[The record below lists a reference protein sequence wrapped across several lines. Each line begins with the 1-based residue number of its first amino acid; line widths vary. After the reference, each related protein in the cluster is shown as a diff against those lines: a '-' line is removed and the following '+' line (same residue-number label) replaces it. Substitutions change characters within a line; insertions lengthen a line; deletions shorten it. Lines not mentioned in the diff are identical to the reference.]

1 MFWPDTGKQMVQ
13 VLFWSEEAMVMLG
26 KEEPSK

>member
-1 MFWPDTGKQMVQ
+1 MFWSDAGKQIVQ

-26 KEEPSK
+26 KKEPSK

>member
-1 MFWPDTGKQMVQ
+1 MFWSDTGKQIVQ

-26 KEEPSK
+26 KDELSK